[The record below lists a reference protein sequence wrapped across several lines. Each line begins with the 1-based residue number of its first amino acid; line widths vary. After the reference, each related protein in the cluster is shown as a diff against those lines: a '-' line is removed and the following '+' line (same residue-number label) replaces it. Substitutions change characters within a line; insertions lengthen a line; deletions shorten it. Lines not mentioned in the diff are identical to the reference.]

1 MKKNLV
7 AEALGTFILV
17 FAGTG
22 AIIINDITGAL
33 GHVGVALTFG
43 FVIVALIYSFA
54 HISGAHFNPAV
65 TIAFLFM
72 GEVEKLKALQYIIAQ
87 ILGGVLASVVLYWLM
102 FENIAS
108 LEQVHYLGATL
119 PNGSIGQSFVFELI
133 LTFILMLVI
142 SASAVHGKA
151 IKDFAGLAIG
161 LTVGLEAMFAG
172 PITGASMNPARS
184 IAPAV
189 VSGQL
194 EHLWL
199 YIVAPII
206 GAIIAAIVFV
216 KLIKCQDPKRVR
228 RLVYE
233 KKCINFVYR

>member
-1 MKKNLV
+1 MRKNLV
-7 AEALGTFILV
+7 AEALGAFILV

-65 TIAFLFM
+65 TIAFLLM
-72 GEVEKLKALQYIIAQ
+72 GEVEKLRALQYIIAQ
-87 ILGGVLASVVLYWLM
+87 ILGGILASTTLYWLM
-102 FENIAS
+102 FENITS
-108 LEQVHYLGATL
+108 LDQVHYLGATL
-119 PNGSIGQSFVFELI
+119 PSGSVGQSFVFELI

-142 SASAVHGKA
+142 SASAVHGRA

-184 IAPAV
+184 IAPAL
-189 VSGQL
+189 VSGHL

-199 YIVAPII
+199 YIIAPIL
-206 GAIIAAIVFV
+206 GASLASFVFV
-216 KLIKCQDPKRVR
+216 KLIKCKN
-228 RLVYE
+228 LSE
-233 KKCINFVYR
+233 CES